1 MAGFDWKAF
10 VAAQRARV
18 AEWPRWVWM
27 VVAGSVAAA
36 LLLVVILGRG
46 PSYSPLYDGLSASEG
61 GQVIDKLQKLGIPY
75 KLNSSGSIISVPA
88 PDLARARLKL
98 GQMGVPESQ
107 GSQAYQKLTKG
118 SMTTSATAENAL
130 SRRAIENRLSQAIE
144 GINGVSNARVTLAL
158 PKSTPFLKNQ
168 PHPKASVWIRVGA
181 GGLSTNQAQAIG
193 QMVANSVPGLDAKR
207 VTVTDQNGN
216 VLAPVSHSGLGEAQQ
231 QIQFTSQVEHRTERH
246 IEALIQPLLGT
257 QNMRVSAAAS
267 IDFTQAT
274 SRAEQYGPKS
284 KVGQLK
290 HETHNQVGDGN
301 SQQGVP
307 GALSNQPPG
316 KAAAP
321 LKTSQQ
327 NGGQGNGQ
335 GNGNGNG
342 SNQGQGSSQAGSQT
356 SQQKTAPHSSSNKW
370 DVHYQV
376 DHSTTVSHAPPW
388 HLKGLSVS
396 VVLNQ
401 HAMGSNKQL
410 AAQIKQIV
418 QSAIAAPNLKVNVAE
433 VPFGIEN
440 APTPATTSWR
450 AYVSSSALMKSLMAL
465 LAALLI
471 LFGLA
476 KPLARWIRESLPT
489 PPRPAWTQRRTRSG
503 VDDGD
508 GEVVSPQVDHQRQVE
523 SAQELART
531 RPEETAELLRRW
543 IRGEDSNGE
552 NNSGE
557 EVNDGA

>member
-1 MAGFDWKAF
+1 MAGFGWKAF
-10 VAAQRARV
+10 ANVQLERV
-18 AEWPRWVWM
+18 AQWPRWVWM
-27 VVAGSVAAA
+27 IVAGSVVAAI
-36 LLLVVILGRG
+36 LLIVILGRG
-46 PSYSPLYDGLSASEG
+46 PSFSPLYDGLSASEG

-75 KLNSSGSIISVPA
+75 KLNSSGSIISVPS

-98 GQMGVPESQ
+98 GQMGIPESE
-107 GSQAYQKLTKG
+107 GNQAYQKLTKG

-130 SRRAIENRLSQAIE
+130 SRRAIETRLSKAIE
-144 GINGVSNARVTLAL
+144 GINGISNARVTLAL

-181 GGLSTNQAQAIG
+181 GGLSANQAQAIG

-207 VTVTDQNGN
+207 VTVSDQNGN

-231 QIQFTSQVEHRTERH
+231 QVEFTSQVERRAERH
-246 IEALIQPLLGT
+246 IEALIKPLLGT

-274 SRAEQYGPKS
+274 SRAEHYGPNS
-284 KVGQLK
+284 KVEQLK
-290 HETHNQVGDGN
+290 HQTRNQLGN
-301 SQQGVP
+301 GPQGVP

-327 NGGQGNGQ
+327 KGAQGNGKSQ
-335 GNGNGNG
+335 
-342 SNQGQGSSQAGSQT
+342 SQSQSSSQT
-356 SQQKTAPHSSSNKW
+356 SQQKTASHSSSDKW
-370 DVHYQV
+370 NVHYQV
-376 DHSTTVSHAPPW
+376 DHSSTVSHDAPW
-388 HLKGLSVS
+388 HLNGLSVS

-401 HAMGSNKQL
+401 HALGSNTQL
-410 AAQIKQIV
+410 PAQIKQIV
-418 QSAIAAPNLKVNVAE
+418 QSAIAAPHLKINVAE
-433 VPFGIEN
+433 VPFGLEN
-440 APTPATTSWR
+440 APPPATTSWR
-450 AYVSSSALMKSLMAL
+450 AYVSSSALIKSMMAL

-489 PPRPAWTQRRTRSG
+489 PPRPAWTQRRARSSA
-503 VDDGD
+503 DDGE
-508 GEVVSPQVDHQRQVE
+508 GEVVNPEVDHRRQVE
-523 SAQELART
+523 SAQDLAQT
-531 RPEETAELLRRW
+531 RPEETAELLSRW
-543 IRGEDSNGE
+543 IQGEGSNGV

-557 EVNDGA
+557 GINDGA